1 MERIRTIEAAAH
13 EGRRVRVEGWLQAL
27 RRLGGVSFVVVRD
40 GWGIV
45 QAVATSEDELAPL
58 AATGAG
64 VESIVAVEG
73 AVARA
78 PQAPGGVELRAP
90 RIEGLVPVTEPPPIA
105 LNKREIE
112 ASLTTLLDHAPT
124 ANRHPQRR

>member
-13 EGRRVRVEGWLQAL
+13 EGRRVRVEGWLHAL

-40 GWGIV
+40 GCGLA
-45 QAVATSEDELAPL
+45 QAVATSEDELAAL

-73 AVARA
+73 TVAS
-78 PQAPGGVELRAP
+78 PPHAPGGSELRAP
-90 RIEGLVPVTEPPPIA
+90 RIEELAPGTEPPAAA
-105 LNKREIE
+105 LNTREIN
-112 ASLTTLLDHAPT
+112 ASLTTL
-124 ANRHPQRR
+124 

>member
-13 EGRRVRVEGWLQAL
+13 EGRRVRVEGWLHAL

-40 GWGIV
+40 GWGLS
-45 QAVATSEDELAPL
+45 QAVATREDELAPL

-73 AVARA
+73 AVASA
-78 PQAPGGVELRAP
+78 PQAPGGVELRAL
-90 RIEGLVPVTEPPPIA
+90 RIEVSVRVTERPPIA
-105 LNKREIE
+105 LNMREIK
-112 ASLTTLLDHAPT
+112 ASLSSLPG
-124 ANRHPQRR
+124 N